1 MNNRLEL
8 MRQYVKEEPNDPF
21 NWYALAMEE
30 QKLDKKRAAEI
41 YEHVL
46 NTFPDYIPAYYHS
59 GLLLFELGNHDKALR
74 VLQTGLKKCDEQK
87 NFKTRNEIR
96 ALIEEFSDDN

>member
-1 MNNRLEL
+1 MDNRLAL
-8 MRQYVKEEPNDPF
+8 LRQYVKEEPNDPF

-30 QKLDKKRAAEI
+30 QKNDTEKAAEI

-59 GLLLFELGNHDKALR
+59 GLLHLGLGNHDKALQILK
-74 VLQTGLKKCDEQK
+74 VGLVKCDEQK
-87 NFKTRNEIR
+87 NIKTRKEIQ
-96 ALIEEFSDDN
+96 ALIEEFWQDN